1 MQGDDTAAVSEI
13 LAAAGIAAVIVTF
26 DDSGDASQMEDSYA
40 HDATGAETA
49 LPVARVKL
57 ANMEFDAL
65 AAVTEACNPRE
76 VIDSMTDGPFERV
89 HNR

>member
-1 MQGDDTAAVSEI
+1 M
-13 LAAAGIAAVIVTF
+13 IVTF
-26 DDSGDASQMEDSYA
+26 DGSGDASQMEDSYA

-49 LPVARVKL
+49 LP
-57 ANMEFDAL
+57 
-65 AAVTEACNPRE
+65 AVTEACNPRE